1 LEIAFMFSG
10 SPCTSNR
17 GTPTALLTVG
27 LFFVVG
33 SLAQAQVG
41 IGGFGI
47 QQVGG
52 VSIDADGLLK
62 NRTIDN
68 QKVLVREL
76 EKALRAVPGDL
87 AKPTEMR
94 KLSLRR
100 LEAAIV
106 AARQTGQPLPD
117 EVRYLAGLQRI
128 RYVFAVP
135 AEQDV
140 IIAGPAEGWHVGP
153 QGEVVGSISG
163 RPVMLLDDLLIALR
177 TVDKAREGGISC
189 SIDPT
194 TDGLARVMQAYFQ
207 VASSLTN
214 DSDTA
219 NEKADL
225 LEKALGPQNITVT
238 GVPAESHFAR
248 VLVAADYRMK
258 RLGMGFEPAPIK
270 NFPSYLAM
278 TKGGAQNLMPRWW
291 LAMNYAGVLAAPDGM
306 AFEIK
311 GAGVKCQVEDEFL
324 NEHGQRQSTGKASAN
339 AKKWADM
346 MTARYSELAAKESIF
361 GHLQNCMDLA
371 IVAALVRKE
380 HLLEKANLDT
390 PTLLSAS
397 QLPTER
403 YHAPKQVDSKA
414 SLLLRSGAWIVSVSG
429 GVQFDSWGLVM
440 NTEPSEKLA
449 NLAANAANNQNN
461 DAWWWD

>member
-1 LEIAFMFSG
+1 
-10 SPCTSNR
+10 
-17 GTPTALLTVG
+17 
-27 LFFVVG
+27 
-33 SLAQAQVG
+33 
-41 IGGFGI
+41 
-47 QQVGG
+47 
-52 VSIDADGLLK
+52 
-62 NRTIDN
+62 
-68 QKVLVREL
+68 
-76 EKALRAVPGDL
+76 
-87 AKPTEMR
+87 
-94 KLSLRR
+94 
-100 LEAAIV
+100 
-106 AARQTGQPLPD
+106 
-117 EVRYLAGLQRI
+117 
-128 RYVFAVP
+128 
-135 AEQDV
+135 
-140 IIAGPAEGWHVGP
+140 
-153 QGEVVGSISG
+153 
-163 RPVMLLDDLLIALR
+163 
-177 TVDKAREGGISC
+177 VDKAREGGISC

-449 NLAANAANNQNN
+449 NLATNAANNQSKN
-461 DAWWWD
+461 AWWWD